1 MTTTVKGHPLFGH
14 RLRRHG
20 RMMTFQDII
29 VTIGF
34 SARIKT
40 WSSAP
45 DILACEGLRL
55 RRYPRLLFA
64 NAVNVEDIVGRATR
78 TFGGVVKEGRAES
91 SSKPQKLL

>member
-1 MTTTVKGHPLFGH
+1 MTITVKGHPLFGH

-20 RMMTFQDII
+20 RMMTF
-29 VTIGF
+29 
-34 SARIKT
+34 KT

-45 DILACEGLRL
+45 DILAGEGLRL

-91 SSKPQKLL
+91 SSKPQRLL